1 MFMSLYR
8 RCNYWIYFFV
18 STLAMEDLHM
28 VNISFTSF
36 LPKLFQAIQWQW
48 NSKFLFGS
56 ILIWITFFY
65 HQTFHTE
72 PYVDLIRFLLSQF
85 CFYSSNLQWAL
96 KKVRCRKLNSTS
108 NWIWAHLYS
117 YLRVV
122 ASKVRMSPKARKY
135 GTVEIV
141 GFSATK
147 VIQITLGHTWSS

>member
-1 MFMSLYR
+1 MQLKI
-8 RCNYWIYFFV
+8 C
-18 STLAMEDLHM
+18 
-28 VNISFTSF
+28 
-36 LPKLFQAIQWQW
+36 
-48 NSKFLFGS
+48 
-56 ILIWITFFY
+56 IWINFYLNYIFY
-65 HQTFHTE
+65 HQIFHTE

-85 CFYSSNLQWAL
+85 CFYSVKPTKGTEKN
-96 KKVRCRKLNSTS
+96 RFRKLNSTS

-147 VIQITLGHTWSS
+147 VVQITLGQT